1 MLTSDRR
8 PRDRTRPGRRRAP
21 VHSKTHP
28 AGTAMRRLTRVSDQL
43 GGGPAASGSG
53 SDAAATAAEL
63 EYEYDL
69 LIVGGRVICP
79 ATNTDR
85 LADLAVKDG
94 LIAALLPAGSAASHG
109 SAREVVD
116 ASGLLVTPGLV
127 DLHAHGYQHVE
138 PIGATPSVRPPMA
151 SVRPSVMP
159 TGFPFPA
166 TAVERP

>member
-1 MLTSDRR
+1 
-8 PRDRTRPGRRRAP
+8 
-21 VHSKTHP
+21 
-28 AGTAMRRLTRVSDQL
+28 MRRLTRVSDQL

-79 ATNTDR
+79 ATNTDG

-138 PIGATPSVRPPMA
+138 PIGLDFDAQVRRWRGQRRGQRGRPVRSCGLARDWPS
-151 SVRPSVMP
+151 
-159 TGFPFPA
+159 G
-166 TAVERP
+166 